1 VIAING
7 KQQADDCNWIG
18 SDFPPS
24 SSLLAA
30 AHHPQSLAR
39 PLPPESKACSNET
52 CGISIRVNTAKR
64 IVGKWI
70 RPSRLRQP
78 RGPLEASS
86 TGGSKSASSGWDGC
100 AVQTAVNDGSK
111 LLIFGQPKRP
121 DDHGLSLSLVV
132 RRIFTECHNR
142 LSAWTIYAELSRMD
156 RPVFRSFLWRPAQ
169 RSP

>member
-1 VIAING
+1 MG
-7 KQQADDCNWIG
+7 Q
-18 SDFPPS
+18 
-24 SSLLAA
+24 
-30 AHHPQSLAR
+30 
-39 PLPPESKACSNET
+39 
-52 CGISIRVNTAKR
+52 
-64 IVGKWI
+64 
-70 RPSRLRQP
+70 
-78 RGPLEASS
+78 
-86 TGGSKSASSGWDGC
+86 KSASSGWDGY